1 MGRRA
6 VHTHRY
12 DKQVPGHHVQVDVK
26 FLTFR
31 GPSGERVRTDRGHD
45 FQALFHWHVADRGM
59 QHTYIK
65 ARTPQLNG
73 KVERSHRTDKDEFY
87 QLITY
92 CGDVNLMKKL
102 EAWERFYNFA
112 PTPHGLQRKDN
123 LRGAAREAAMTQLRI
138 RAGRSDHSER
148 LRRKHLPPQRERQLQ
163 VGDRL
168 AVWMFAS

>member
-1 MGRRA
+1 
-6 VHTHRY
+6 
-12 DKQVPGHHVQVDVK
+12 
-26 FLTFR
+26 
-31 GPSGERVRTDRGHD
+31 
-45 FQALFHWHVADRGM
+45 M

-92 CGDVNLMKKL
+92 CGGVDLMKKL

-123 LRGAAREAAMTQLRI
+123 LRGAAREAATRARRHEAPHTWIEPMMVSWPSCTPSTQC
-138 RAGRSDHSER
+138 A
-148 LRRKHLPPQRERQLQ
+148 
-163 VGDRL
+163 
-168 AVWMFAS
+168 AC